1 MGITILDRQ
10 STKLKKRWIRDIV
23 KAILEY
29 LDMEKASL
37 SLVFVNPEEIKEYN
51 KKFRGVNSSTD
62 VLSFPSGSGGTYL
75 GDIIICPRIVKEN
88 SVEYGVSFEEELVLV
103 IIHGILHLLGYR
115 DYEPEE
121 KKIMEEKQKEV
132 LDLIK
137 ERGILNL

>member
-75 GDIIICPRIVKEN
+75 GDIIICPCIVKEN

>member
-23 KAILEY
+23 KAVLEY

-51 KKFRGVNSSTD
+51 RKFRGVDSSTD

-75 GDIIICPRIVKEN
+75 GDIIICPDIIREN
-88 SVEYGVSFEEELVLV
+88 ASDYGVSFEEELVLV

-137 ERGILNL
+137 ERGTLSL